1 MGRVLM
7 PNGMRGF
14 GMRRGPAKLGGAL
27 MPRAPRS
34 GKSPDA
40 QWHEGIWH
48 EEGPSEAGRSPD
60 APGPTKQG
68 RALMPRASR
77 SREEP

>member
-40 QWHEGIWH
+40 
-48 EEGPSEAGRSPD
+48 
-60 APGPTKQG
+60 PGPAKQG
-68 RALMPRASR
+68 RALMPGEHSII
-77 SREEP
+77 